1 MDFSR
6 KLRNNYLNTYENTEG
21 TDYLRKRNIA
31 VICGI
36 GVLLVLAIPRPDT
49 IKTDMATVTYKTL
62 EHPKIESTYEKYK
75 KYIDYRNERDEYL
88 LKQEKIK
95 LIEEEAKRISDIE
108 KAKEQE
114 NKLKEDIKLKT
125 KAKNEGNK
133 SKSRNLQGRE
143 AIFNLTFYDACYSC
157 TQNSSNPGLTASG
170 KYAKQGITVAAPK
183 DIAFGTNI
191 KIGNNTYEVQDR
203 GEAIVNS
210 NGMIHLDVYVNT
222 HEQALKLGR
231 KIVKGHILN

>member
-1 MDFSR
+1 M
-6 KLRNNYLNTYENTEG
+6 
-21 TDYLRKRNIA
+21 RKRNIA
-31 VICGI
+31 AIC
-36 GVLLVLAIPRPDT
+36 GVLLILAIPRPDV
-49 IKTDMATVTYKTL
+49 IKTDMATVTYKKL

-75 KYIDYRNERDEYL
+75 KYIEHQERDEYL

-133 SKSRNLQGRE
+133 SKSRSSQGRE
-143 AIFNLTFYDACYSC
+143 VTFNLTFYDACYSC
-157 TQNSSNPGLTASG
+157 TQNSSNPGVTASG

-183 DIAFGTNI
+183 DISFGTNI
-191 KIGNNTYEVQDR
+191 KIGNNTFEVQDR
-203 GEAIVNS
+203 GEAIVNN
-210 NGMIHLDVYVNT
+210 NGMIHIDVYVNT

-231 KIVKGHILN
+231 KIVKGYIIN